1 MKEETKQNILN
12 SLVSGKSLTTV
23 LSAKAKEFMFE
34 SVQNELVTK
43 YETDGW
49 EVYKR
54 YKTSIRMQRRKP
66 MDMAFED
73 DVWALFARM
82 GFSFLNKDRN
92 FRLPYSNDE
101 KLTQQIDIFVAD
113 EETILII
120 ECKVAGNPKQSNFK
134 ETIEAIGGK
143 KEGLITT
150 IQQLFPDAK
159 YKIKFI
165 FATKNYYLSEQDN
178 ARLNNYGIIHFDE
191 ETLKYYQELTK
202 HLGTSAK
209 YQLLGSIFEGQTIP
223 ELDNRIPAIKGKM
236 GGYTYYSFSIEPEK
250 LLKIGYVL
258 HRNKANRKLMP
269 TYQRLIKKSRL
280 KSVQDFVDNGGF
292 FPNSIIINIDTNGKS
307 VRFDSAG
314 NQVEKSISRIG
325 ILHLPKKYR
334 SAYIID
340 GQHRLYGYAN
350 SPYKATN
357 CIPVVAFINLE
368 RTQQVKLFM
377 QINENQKAVPK
388 NLRNTLNS
396 DLLWNSENR
405 TEQIKALKLQIA
417 LSLGEEMQSPLYDR
431 IIIGENIKSAT
442 RCITIDTIK
451 VGLDRGNFFGTFD
464 KDSIK
469 TDGTFYKGNNDAT
482 LERLFPFIVGC
493 FDYIKNNLPEEWSK
507 GDADDGFLTINAN
520 VESLLRLFS
529 DIVDHIVKAKGVN
542 PKVDSTQN
550 VMQEMEFYL
559 DPIIDFYKNLTSE
572 SKIELKKSYGIAGRT
587 KVWRILQREISKVRT
602 DFHPDGLDKYW
613 KDEDKR
619 YNEDSFRFIRDIE
632 TFMKEDFKTKLE
644 QAYGSQW
651 FKRGV
656 PKAVYDKANQLAS
669 EKNYE
674 ITDASEEYSP
684 WDCLTLIDY
693 RRIATY
699 GSNWRD
705 IFEKY
710 YTKPGEEKGG
720 NKEAKTEWMQKLERI
735 RNNNFHT
742 YSVKEEEFEF
752 LSELHK
758 WLIETSD

>member
-1 MKEETKQNILN
+1 
-12 SLVSGKSLTTV
+12 
-23 LSAKAKEFMFE
+23 
-34 SVQNELVTK
+34 
-43 YETDGW
+43 
-49 EVYKR
+49 
-54 YKTSIRMQRRKP
+54 
-66 MDMAFED
+66 
-73 DVWALFARM
+73 M
-82 GFSFLNKDRN
+82 G
-92 FRLPYSNDE
+92 
-101 KLTQQIDIFVAD
+101 
-113 EETILII
+113 
-120 ECKVAGNPKQSNFK
+120 
-134 ETIEAIGGK
+134 
-143 KEGLITT
+143 
-150 IQQLFPDAK
+150 
-159 YKIKFI
+159 
-165 FATKNYYLSEQDN
+165 
-178 ARLNNYGIIHFDE
+178 
-191 ETLKYYQELTK
+191 
-202 HLGTSAK
+202 
-209 YQLLGSIFEGQTIP
+209 
-223 ELDNRIPAIKGKM
+223 
-236 GGYTYYSFSIEPEK
+236 
-250 LLKIGYVL
+250 
-258 HRNKANRKLMP
+258 
-269 TYQRLIKKSRL
+269 
-280 KSVQDFVDNGGF
+280 
-292 FPNSIIINIDTNGKS
+292 
-307 VRFDSAG
+307 
-314 NQVEKSISRIG
+314 
-325 ILHLPKKYR
+325 
-334 SAYIID
+334 
-340 GQHRLYGYAN
+340 
-350 SPYKATN
+350 
-357 CIPVVAFINLE
+357 
-368 RTQQVKLFM
+368 
-377 QINENQKAVPK
+377 
-388 NLRNTLNS
+388 
-396 DLLWNSENR
+396 LW
-405 TEQIKALKLQIA
+405 
-417 LSLGEEMQSPLYDR
+417 
-431 IIIGENIKSAT
+431 
-442 RCITIDTIK
+442 
-451 VGLDRGNFFGTFD
+451 LDRGRECDNLHQAIEIQIIHYLCGTDSPVSVALNTPLDRPIDRALRGFFIRFCYPSVTRPPKWRLLVTNKPIYHSELQPILERSNRFG
-464 KDSIK
+464 
-469 TDGTFYKGNNDAT
+469 KGNNDAT

>member
-1 MKEETKQNILN
+1 MKEEARQNILN
-12 SLVSGKSLTTV
+12 SLVSEKSLKTTLSRKIKEFIFESIPNELIPQYEANGWKICKQYKTTV
-23 LSAKAKEFMFE
+23 K
-34 SVQNELVTK
+34 
-43 YETDGW
+43 
-49 EVYKR
+49 
-54 YKTSIRMQRRKP
+54 MQKQKP
-66 MDMAFED
+66 LDMAFED
-73 DVWALFARM
+73 DVWTLFARM
-82 GFSFLNKDRN
+82 GFLFLNKDRN
-92 FRLPYSNDE
+92 FRLPYSDNE
-101 KLTQQIDIFVAD
+101 KLTQQIDVFVAD

-120 ECKVAGNPKQSNFK
+120 ECKAAENPKQSYFK
-134 ETIEAIGGK
+134 EAIEAIGGK

-150 IQQLFPDAK
+150 IQQLFPGTK

-165 FATKNYYLSEQDN
+165 FATKNYYLSEQDS
-178 ARLNNYGIIHFDE
+178 ARLDNYGIIHFDE
-191 ETLKYYQELTK
+191 EVLKYYQELTK

-307 VRFDSAG
+307 IRFDNAG
-314 NQVEKSISRIG
+314 NQIEGSISRIG

-396 DLLWNSENR
+396 DLLWNSEDRN
-405 TEQIKALKLQIA
+405 EQIKALKLQIA
-417 LSLGEEMQSPLYDR
+417 LSLGEELQSPLYDR

-451 VGLDRGNFFGTFD
+451 IGLDRGNFFGTFD
-464 KDSIK
+464 KSSIK

-482 LERLFPFIVGC
+482 FDKLFPFLISC
-493 FDYIKNNLPEEWSK
+493 FKYIKDNLSEEWSK

-520 VESLLRLFS
+520 IESLLRIFS
-529 DIVDHIVKAKGVN
+529 DIIDHIVKIKGIN
-542 PKVDSTQN
+542 PKMDSTQN
-550 VMQEMEFYL
+550 IMQEMEFYL
-559 DPIIDFYKNLTSE
+559 DPVIDFYRNLSSE

-587 KVWRILQREISKVRT
+587 KVWRILQREISKIRT
-602 DFHPDGLDKYW
+602 DFHPEGLDKYW

-619 YNEDSFRFIRDIE
+619 YNEDSFKFIRDIE
-632 TFMKEDFKTKLE
+632 TFMKEDFRTKLQ

-674 ITDASEEYSP
+674 ITDASEEYTP

-710 YTKPGEEKGG
+710 YTKPGEEKVG

-752 LSELHK
+752 LSELHN
-758 WLIETSD
+758 WLITQTD

>member
-1 MKEETKQNILN
+1 MPSKQ
-12 SLVSGKSLTTV
+12 
-23 LSAKAKEFMFE
+23 
-34 SVQNELVTK
+34 
-43 YETDGW
+43 
-49 EVYKR
+49 
-54 YKTSIRMQRRKP
+54 
-66 MDMAFED
+66 
-73 DVWALFARM
+73 
-82 GFSFLNKDRN
+82 
-92 FRLPYSNDE
+92 
-101 KLTQQIDIFVAD
+101 
-113 EETILII
+113 ILIR
-120 ECKVAGNPKQSNFK
+120 P
-134 ETIEAIGGK
+134 
-143 KEGLITT
+143 
-150 IQQLFPDAK
+150 
-159 YKIKFI
+159 I
-165 FATKNYYLSEQDN
+165 F
-178 ARLNNYGIIHFDE
+178 GVHF
-191 ETLKYYQELTK
+191 
-202 HLGTSAK
+202 
-209 YQLLGSIFEGQTIP
+209 
-223 ELDNRIPAIKGKM
+223 
-236 GGYTYYSFSIEPEK
+236 
-250 LLKIGYVL
+250 
-258 HRNKANRKLMP
+258 
-269 TYQRLIKKSRL
+269 
-280 KSVQDFVDNGGF
+280 
-292 FPNSIIINIDTNGKS
+292 
-307 VRFDSAG
+307 
-314 NQVEKSISRIG
+314 
-325 ILHLPKKYR
+325 
-334 SAYIID
+334 
-340 GQHRLYGYAN
+340 
-350 SPYKATN
+350 
-357 CIPVVAFINLE
+357 
-368 RTQQVKLFM
+368 
-377 QINENQKAVPK
+377 
-388 NLRNTLNS
+388 
-396 DLLWNSENR
+396 
-405 TEQIKALKLQIA
+405 
-417 LSLGEEMQSPLYDR
+417 
-431 IIIGENIKSAT
+431 
-442 RCITIDTIK
+442 
-451 VGLDRGNFFGTFD
+451 
-464 KDSIK
+464 K